1 MPTQNRTPAPRMK
14 ADLIPRQRYLARVQ
28 PFMGQ
33 PLIKVFTGQ
42 RRVGK
47 SYLLLQ
53 IMQALQARDAQA
65 HIIYINKEDLA
76 FAHLKTAQDLADFV
90 LAHKKPGC
98 QNGVFI
104 DEIQEIEGFE
114 TALRSLLLDDALD
127 LYCTGSNAHL
137 LSRDIAGALSGRA
150 IEINVHPLSYFEFL
164 QFMHMQ
170 DSDQALAQF
179 MKYGGLPY
187 LKDLPLQDHIVFEY
201 LRNIYST
208 IAVRDI
214 VNRYALRN
222 VQFLE
227 QLTQF
232 LAGNIGNLFSAKKI
246 SDFLKSQR
254 IAASPAQV
262 QNYAE
267 YLASAFLIHKVPR
280 YDIEGKRIFEIGEKY
295 YFEDLGLRNALI
307 GYRPQDRGKL
317 LENTIFNHLQ
327 ISGHD
332 VKIGSLKNQEIDF
345 VAEKNGERLYVQ
357 AALCINEDKTL
368 EREFGNLLKIQ
379 DNYPKYVVTLDA
391 FEGNSFEGVQ
401 CLGLR
406 AFLSM
411 LESERV

>member
-1 MPTQNRTPAPRMK
+1 MK
-14 ADLIPRQRYLARVQ
+14 KDLIYRKRYLERVR
-28 PFMGQ
+28 PFIGKS
-33 PLIKVFTGQ
+33 LIKVFTGQ

-47 SYLLLQ
+47 SYLLFQ
-53 IMQALQARDAQA
+53 IMQEVQASDSQA

-76 FAHLKTAQDLADFV
+76 FSHIKTAQELAEFV
-90 LAHKKPGC
+90 LIQKKTG
-98 QNGVFI
+98 QKNYVFI
-104 DEIQEIEGFE
+104 DEIQEISEFE
-114 TALRSLLLDDALD
+114 TALRSLLLDDELD

-137 LSRDIAGALSGRA
+137 LSRDIAGSLSGRE
-150 IEINVHPLSYFEFL
+150 IEINVHSLSYFEFL
-164 QFMHMQ
+164 EFMRLEDNDKAMSQF
-170 DSDQALAQF
+170 L
-179 MKYGGLPY
+179 KYGGLPY
-187 LKDLPLQDHIVFEY
+187 LKDLPLQDNIVFEY

-232 LAGNIGNLFSAKKI
+232 FASNIGNLFSAKKI

-254 IAASPAQV
+254 ISANTMQV

-267 YLASAFLIHKVPR
+267 YLANAFLIHKVPR

-307 GYRPQDRGKL
+307 GYRVQDRGKL

-327 ISGHD
+327 IAGYD
-332 VKIGSLKNQEIDF
+332 VKIGGLGTQEIDF
-345 VAEKNGERLYVQ
+345 VAEKDGERIYVQ
-357 AALCINEDKTL
+357 ATLTINEEKTL

-379 DNYPKYVVTLDA
+379 DNYPKYVVTMDE
-391 FEGNSFEGVQ
+391 FDGNTFEGVE
-401 CLGLR
+401 CLSLR
-406 AFLSM
+406 EFLM
-411 LESERV
+411 LLMDSKD